1 MTWLLVF
8 VGMLLVVLGMAVGV
22 IFGRKPIAG
31 SCGGIGAVGVDKAC
45 GICGGDV
52 TKCEEASANA
62 GAPQRPGRSGHID
75 MWLQVLF
82 KEGIQLAGRAE

>member
-1 MTWLLVF
+1 MA
-8 VGMLLVVLGMAVGV
+8 GMAVGV
-22 IFGRKPIAG
+22 MMGRKPIAG

-62 GAPQRPGRSGHID
+62 GAPQRPLNAD
-75 MWLQVLF
+75 
-82 KEGIQLAGRAE
+82 LARDATKVD